1 MRPPNKTPSKA
12 TKKPAQGK
20 KSFPTTPTRAGSSK
34 ISKPKPVQKT
44 IQKTAQKSKAATN
57 VERSPAKL
65 KGAAKRKQHVLKQ
78 IRNLQQSKTHPI
90 PRAPFC
96 RLVRELMVGTQN
108 RRESLRVSAE
118 ALEVL
123 LESTE
128 AYMTA
133 FFNDAF
139 SITLNRNQ
147 VTLKDKDMKLVLM
160 LRGPGEFSNY

>member
-1 MRPPNKTPSKA
+1 MRPPNKTPTKA

-20 KSFPTTPTRAGSSK
+20 KSVPPTPTRAGSSK

-44 IQKTAQKSKAATN
+44 IQKTAQKAKAATN

-96 RLVRELMVGTQN
+96 RLVRELMGT
-108 RRESLRVSAE
+108 RESLRISAE